1 MLSRLLP
8 PPVIGVL
15 TFFLKFWVLIFW
27 FTLMLPGVVLHLIP
41 SRALRDRT
49 SRYCVWIARRWVG
62 SNRLLY
68 GLVHPMQWDLQIEG
82 ELDPSRNYLVVSNHQ
97 SWADILILFVAL
109 HGHMPFLRFFLK
121 DPLKYIPIIGQVCW
135 AMEFPFMKR
144 HSKEALAKNPGLR
157 NEDLETTRRKCEVYK
172 RQPVALVNFLEGT
185 RFTEAKRA
193 AKGSPFI
200 HLLKPKSAGLAFT
213 LNAMGEQ
220 FAGLVDITVVY
231 ASPRKPGRSLLWS
244 WLCGEQGNARI
255 HMAVRPVPAEL
266 MHGDYERDAA
276 FRSAFHRWV
285 GALWADK
292 DARIAATKN
301 PDTVTVP
308 GVGTSSPQSD

>member
-1 MLSRLLP
+1 MLP
-8 PPVIGVL
+8 APMIGVM
-15 TFFLKFWVLIFW
+15 TFILKFFVLIFW
-27 FTLMLPGVVLHLIP
+27 FTLMLPGVVLHLVP

-62 SNRLLY
+62 SNAALY
-68 GLVHPMQWDLQIEG
+68 HLVHPMRWDIQVDGTLG
-82 ELDPSRNYLVVSNHQ
+82 PARNYLVIANHQ

-109 HGHMPFLRFFLK
+109 HGRMPFLRFFLK
-121 DPLKYIPIIGQVCW
+121 DQLKYVPIIGLVCW

-157 NEDLETTRRKCEVYK
+157 NQDLETTRRKCEVYK

-193 AKGSPFI
+193 ASGSPFE

-220 FAGLVDITVVY
+220 FAGLVDVTLVY
-231 ASPRKPGRSLLWS
+231 APVREGRSRLWS
-244 WLCGEQGNARI
+244 WLCGEQGDAHLHI
-255 HMAVRPVPAEL
+255 AVRAIPPEL
-266 MHGDYERDAA
+266 MRGDYEHDADYRA
-276 FRSAFHRWV
+276 RFHQWV
-285 GALWADK
+285 ATLWAEK
-292 DARIAATKN
+292 DARITRMK
-301 PDTVTVP
+301 P
-308 GVGTSSPQSD
+308 SP